1 METVQRVRFQLN
13 GREELLR
20 IRDVNAR
27 MAVLFWGVSVL
38 STKGCWRSL
47 SQHNINMVMFKSL
60 LISIVYDFQ
69 LLIHSTD
76 TH

>member
-1 METVQRVRFQLN
+1 MGIVQRARFQLS
-13 GREELLR
+13 GRQELLR

-38 STKGCWRSL
+38 STKGYWRLL

-60 LISIVYDFQ
+60 LISIVYGFQ
-69 LLIHSTD
+69 ITNSFD
-76 TH
+76 